1 MTDFLQLGSLRSM
14 AVTKTDAGYSVDAV
28 GTVAAQVCPHCRSSL
43 LYGHGSIR
51 QTFRDVPSHGLSV
64 VLHLERRRFRCRGCN
79 RTLFEHIADLDDQ
92 RLATRRLVEYVQIQS
107 LQRPFVQVAE
117 VVGLD
122 EKTVRNI
129 FHDYVEHLDRTIRY
143 ETPAQLGIDE
153 VKLLGD
159 YRCMLTNVDRRTV
172 FDLLPS
178 RTKADLM
185 PYFRDLRDK
194 GKVEWVAMDMW
205 TPYRQ
210 VIAGQLP
217 QARIVVDRFHIQRTA
232 VNAME
237 AIRKQIRR
245 SLSPHQRLKMKNDR
259 HVLLARPYKLRGN
272 DSETLMKICQ
282 EFPELAVAY
291 ELKEAFLSIWDE
303 TKRADAENAFDH
315 WAQCVPSNFAATF
328 GKIVKTVADWR
339 EPVFAYWESP
349 RVSNG
354 YTENRNGFVQEI
366 NQSGR
371 GYSFTALRARLLF
384 NPRARAAST
393 QIIRDPIAGDAPT
406 FGKSTSFEFFVNRPR
421 NRVHYKER
429 VVEYGPSMEVLAK
442 MLADGEFDD

>member
-14 AVTKTDAGYSVDAV
+14 AVTKSDTGYSVDAV
-28 GTVAAQVCPHCRSSL
+28 GTAAAQVCPHCRSSL
-43 LYGHGSIR
+43 LYGHGSVR
-51 QTFRDVPSHGLSV
+51 QTFRDVPSHGFPV
-64 VLHLERRRFRCRGCN
+64 VLHVERRRFRCRGCG

-92 RLATRRLVEYVQIQS
+92 RLTTRRLVEYVQNQS
-107 LQRPFVQVAE
+107 LLRPFVQVAE
-117 VVGLD
+117 MVGFD

-129 FHDYVEHLDRTIRY
+129 FHDYVGHLEETVRY

-159 YRCMLTNVDRRTV
+159 YRCMLTNVGRRTV

-178 RTKADLM
+178 RTKADLT
-185 PYFRDLRDK
+185 PYFRDLRNK

-210 VIAGQLP
+210 VITAQLP
-217 QARIVVDRFHIQRTA
+217 RARIVVDRFHIQRTA

-259 HVLLARPYKLRGN
+259 HVLLARPHKLRGDGAVALN
-272 DSETLMKICQ
+272 AICR
-282 EFPELAVAY
+282 EFPELAEAY
-291 ELKEAFLSIWDE
+291 KLKETFLSIWDE
-303 TKRADAENAFDH
+303 TKRADAENAFDL
-315 WAQCVPSNFAATF
+315 WAQSVPPNFATTF
-328 GKIVKTVADWR
+328 GRIVSTVATWR

-354 YTENRNGFVQEI
+354 YTENRNGIVKEI
-366 NQSGR
+366 NRLGR
-371 GYSFTALRARLLF
+371 GYSFAALRARLLF
-384 NPRARAAST
+384 NPKARAASA
-393 QIIRDPIAGDAPT
+393 QIIRDPIAEDAQT
-406 FGKSTSFEFFVNRPR
+406 IGKSTTFDLYVSHRR
-421 NRVHYKER
+421 NRVSYKER
-429 VVEYGPSMEVLAK
+429 VVEYGPSMEVLAS